1 MIETQPHRATK
12 HDSGKPRLDL
22 LPIDPLLAIS
32 KVLAFGAQK
41 YGDHNWRSQKDGGFV
56 WGRLYAATL
65 RHQFA
70 FWNDEDL
77 DAESGLPHLAHA
89 ACNIIFLLEFMNEQ
103 SGIDDRVKKRSV

>member
-1 MIETQPHRATK
+1 MIVKQANSATK

-22 LPIDPLLAIS
+22 LPVEPLLQIA

-41 YGDHNWRSQKDGGFV
+41 YGDHNWRSQTDGGFV

-65 RHQFA
+65 RHLFA
-70 FWNDEDL
+70 FWNGEDL

-89 ACNIIFLLEFMNEQ
+89 ACNIIFLLEFMNN
-103 SGIDDRVKKRSV
+103 GGGVDDRVKKGAV